1 MWQYNDTS
9 ELYHWGIKG
18 MKWGQRRYQYKDGTL
33 TPAGK
38 KRYSEGGLFGSSKK
52 KSASKKSTPT
62 DPSQMTT
69 RQLQSAIKRKQLEN
83 QLKEL
88 NEQGSKKDT
97 VSQPKSSQV
106 QSVVQQSKQ
115 NQNAAQG
122 IISKALRNAGEQAL
136 TTMAKGA
143 MLYAGSTFVKNA
155 LKNPE
160 LARAIATGS
169 MGGQKD
175 DTKKDSSSDTKTSS
189 SSPSKEPPK
198 PSASS
203 KSKDDPVNAR
213 FREVFN
219 VKSKDVKGEG
229 SSEYKPEP
237 DTVIDVDF
245 RDAAN
250 LGKDFINN
258 HMRNQL
264 LLPYDDR
271 DRM

>member
-52 KSASKKSTPT
+52 KSVSKKSTPT

-88 NEQGSKKDT
+88 NEQGSKKDA
-97 VSQPKSSQV
+97 VSQPKPSQV

-122 IISKALRNAGEQAL
+122 MISKALRNAGEQAL

-155 LKNPE
+155 LNNPE

-169 MGGQKD
+169 MSGQNQKD
-175 DTKKDSSSDTKTSS
+175 DKKKDD
-189 SSPSKEPPK
+189 
-198 PSASS
+198 
-203 KSKDDPVNAR
+203 
-213 FREVFN
+213 
-219 VKSKDVKGEG
+219 
-229 SSEYKPEP
+229 
-237 DTVIDVDF
+237 
-245 RDAAN
+245 
-250 LGKDFINN
+250 
-258 HMRNQL
+258 
-264 LLPYDDR
+264 
-271 DRM
+271 

>member
-52 KSASKKSTPT
+52 KSASNKSNPT
-62 DPSQMTT
+62 DPSHMTT

-88 NEQGSKKDT
+88 NEQGSKKDAA
-97 VSQPKSSQV
+97 SQPKPSQV

-122 IISKALRNAGEQAL
+122 MISKALRNAGEQAL

-175 DTKKDSSSDTKTSS
+175 DKKKDD
-189 SSPSKEPPK
+189 
-198 PSASS
+198 
-203 KSKDDPVNAR
+203 
-213 FREVFN
+213 
-219 VKSKDVKGEG
+219 
-229 SSEYKPEP
+229 
-237 DTVIDVDF
+237 
-245 RDAAN
+245 
-250 LGKDFINN
+250 
-258 HMRNQL
+258 
-264 LLPYDDR
+264 
-271 DRM
+271 

>member
-52 KSASKKSTPT
+52 KSTSKKSTPT

-88 NEQGSKKDT
+88 NEQSSKKDAA
-97 VSQPKSSQV
+97 SQPKPSQV

-122 IISKALRNAGEQAL
+122 IVSKALRNAGEQAL

-155 LKNPE
+155 LNNPE

-175 DTKKDSSSDTKTSS
+175 DKKKDD
-189 SSPSKEPPK
+189 
-198 PSASS
+198 
-203 KSKDDPVNAR
+203 
-213 FREVFN
+213 
-219 VKSKDVKGEG
+219 
-229 SSEYKPEP
+229 
-237 DTVIDVDF
+237 
-245 RDAAN
+245 
-250 LGKDFINN
+250 
-258 HMRNQL
+258 
-264 LLPYDDR
+264 
-271 DRM
+271 